1 MNQRPP
7 IPDVSTLLSP
17 RGTMRGNVAAPVP
30 ETVEEPPI
38 DPKIL
43 KEKEEAEIREKVSS
57 PLAYPIN
64 GILKI
69 SFFFCS

>member
-17 RGTMRGNVAAPVP
+17 RGTMRGNVAVPVP
-30 ETVEEPPI
+30 KTVEEPPI

-43 KEKEEAEIREKVSS
+43 KEKEEAEIREKVL
-57 PLAYPIN
+57 P
-64 GILKI
+64 
-69 SFFFCS
+69 